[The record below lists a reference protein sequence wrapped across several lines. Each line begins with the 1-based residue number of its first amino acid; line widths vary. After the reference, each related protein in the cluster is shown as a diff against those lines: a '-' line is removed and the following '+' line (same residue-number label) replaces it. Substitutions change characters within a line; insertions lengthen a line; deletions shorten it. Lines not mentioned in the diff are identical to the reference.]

1 MILSFVQRQ
10 QKPFI
15 HTFST
20 TATNETSTWSRSL
33 LIMDPDE
40 LNDLRLQFQA
50 LQQQQEKRKLGWIKK
65 KAPNKPD
72 AGGEDLN
79 LLQQGFQAEIQPGND
94 KSRQNEIKNL
104 QDQLRRLQ
112 GENDRLLQ
120 LVSEKD
126 SKIKNLKNQKEVERE
141 SLAVLG
147 QPSLSGDV
155 AAAKIVELSKKVR
168 ELTAEVEQE
177 KMKSKQSSNRI
188 KGLEKEL
195 QSALVHC
202 PPEKKSQK
210 EKELSEDCE
219 ENPLVKSLQEKLAAA
234 QLKVTEYRNQLQSV
248 KQELKVAQKVLI
260 SEVGEG
266 VNMQQLLNS
275 PTSFRGRSQQILA
288 LQMRVRDLEQQLN
301 HSGKRKQS
309 CVEDRNLIHIRT
321 MEEKKKEVLERIQAD
336 HEALQKNHEDL
347 KKRLEA
353 SKARNK
359 SLNDEIKILKVQSST
374 LLDKNKH
381 DDELVDSLL
390 KQQTQMQEVL
400 KQFSQQHSDQD
411 TERQQLI
418 KEAAENNTLI
428 QKLMQTAAEKETQN
442 KELREE
448 IRQLAISHLLQEEG
462 MGRKSRME
470 TNNSSGFSSELQVT
484 DPGENPS
491 SSSSE
496 YEDMMFLH
504 TQPD

>member
-1 MILSFVQRQ
+1 
-10 QKPFI
+10 
-15 HTFST
+15 
-20 TATNETSTWSRSL
+20 
-33 LIMDPDE
+33 MDPDE

-94 KSRQNEIKNL
+94 KSRQHEIENL

-112 GENDRLLQ
+112 GENERLLQ

-177 KMKSKQSSNRI
+177 KMKSKQSGNRI

-202 PPEKKSQK
+202 PPEKHAKSQK

-288 LQMRVRDLEQQLN
+288 LQTRVRDLEQQLN

-336 HEALQKNHEDL
+336 HAALQKNHEDL
-347 KKRLEA
+347 KKKLEA

-359 SLNDEIKILKVQSST
+359 SLNDEIKILKVQIST

-462 MGRKSRME
+462 MGE
-470 TNNSSGFSSELQVT
+470 TNNSSSFSSELQVT
-484 DPGENPS
+484 DPGEAAGENPS

-496 YEDMMFLH
+496 EEDMMFLH